1 MAKTFA
7 IQNFLQQAEA
17 CEQLG
22 SPFNARL
29 CRLLASTID
38 RTSSFGARLL
48 DWPDRAEADAVALR
62 ACGAL
67 HALARSGRQ
76 PSLSAAYPP
85 DRSIALEDI
94 LADAIAAEDAFLTSY
109 LDSPPQTNEVARSA
123 IILGGLLTIAATSA
137 NRLELIELGSSAGL
151 NLLLD
156 QYHYRLG
163 EEREWG
169 AREAP
174 VSIVSRWTGNVPD
187 VTLALNIARRAGC
200 DRNPLDPS
208 LVQTRQRLLSYVW
221 PDQTDRMA
229 RLEAALGNAM
239 KSPMRVINEDAA
251 VFAERQLTLPQEAGT
266 VRVLMHTIVW
276 QYLTEPTQNRIGAA
290 MRTAAARADAQRPLA
305 WLSVEADGQPKGANI
320 SLRLWPENQRRSLGR
335 ADFHGRWVEWA

>member
-1 MAKTFA
+1 MAEAFS

-22 SPFNARL
+22 SPFNAKL
-29 CRLLASTID
+29 CRLLAKTID
-38 RTSSFGARLL
+38 RTSAFGARLL
-48 DWPDRAEADAVALR
+48 DWPKTAAADAVALR

-76 PSLSAAYPP
+76 PTLSAAYPP
-85 DRSIALEDI
+85 HPNTALEQI
-94 LADAIAAEDAFLTSY
+94 LADVIAAGDGFLTDY

-123 IILGGLLTIAATSA
+123 IILGGLLTIAAESS

-163 EEREWG
+163 DDRDWG
-169 AREAP
+169 ARNAP
-174 VSIVSRWTGNVPD
+174 LSIASQWTGTMPD
-187 VTLALNIARRAGC
+187 LTLSLDITRRTGC
-200 DRNPLDPS
+200 DQNPLDPS
-208 LVQTRQRLLSYVW
+208 SAQTRERLLSYVW
-221 PDQTDRMA
+221 PDQSERMA

-239 KSPMRVINEDAA
+239 KSPTRVVNEDAA
-251 VFAERQLTLPQEAGT
+251 VFAERQLELPQDAGT
-266 VRVLMHTIVW
+266 TRILMHTIVW
-276 QYLTEPTQNRIGAA
+276 QYLPKPTQWRIEAA
-290 MRTAAARADAQRPLA
+290 MHAAAARADARHPLA
-305 WLSVEADGQPKGANI
+305 WLRVEADNQRRGANV
-320 SLRLWPENQRRSLGR
+320 SLRLWPSNQQRSLGR